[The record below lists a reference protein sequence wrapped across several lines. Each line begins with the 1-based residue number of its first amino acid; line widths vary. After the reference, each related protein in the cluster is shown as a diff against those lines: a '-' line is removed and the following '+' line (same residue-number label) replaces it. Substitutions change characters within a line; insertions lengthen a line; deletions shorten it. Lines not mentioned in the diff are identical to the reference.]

1 MSTPEIVDPYDITA
15 RSNNLGRRRL
25 TEKLV
30 SVVALLSALFAVLIL
45 ALVLGT
51 VLLKGLSALDL
62 DFFTKSSA
70 LFGEKGGIADALVGS
85 ALSRATTETS
95 FSVSRRRPRLFDR
108 VVMS

>member
-1 MSTPEIVDPYDITA
+1 RLRAGDREQVPEGTEDVDRMSTSEIVDPYDITS

-51 VLLKGLSALDL
+51 VLVKGLSQIDL
-62 DFFTKSSA
+62 EFFTKSSA

-85 ALSRATTETS
+85 ALI
-95 FSVSRRRPRLFDR
+95 VG
-108 VVMS
+108 M